1 MSKTK
6 ITLTVHDKRKDR
18 LLKVLNAMWGKI
30 VPLEYGEFNVDFVPL
45 EPDGIEKLEKRF
57 PELIC
62 KEDREGNWTT
72 STVGI
77 MATIT
82 EVMCGDRLALIINSD
97 TGVINGFTWRS
108 LCKEY
113 PKTVPFGGD
122 KIGGLTKS

>member
-1 MSKTK
+1 MSKSK

-18 LLKVLNAMWGKI
+18 LLKVLNAMWGK
-30 VPLEYGEFNVDFVPL
+30 VLPLTYDEFNVHFTPINMGDIAKM
-45 EPDGIEKLEKRF
+45 ERRF
-57 PELIC
+57 PELVC
-62 KEDREGNWTT
+62 KVNRGQLTT

-97 TGVINGFTWRS
+97 TGVVNGFTWHS
-108 LCKEY
+108 QCKEY

-122 KIGGLTKS
+122 KIGGQTKS